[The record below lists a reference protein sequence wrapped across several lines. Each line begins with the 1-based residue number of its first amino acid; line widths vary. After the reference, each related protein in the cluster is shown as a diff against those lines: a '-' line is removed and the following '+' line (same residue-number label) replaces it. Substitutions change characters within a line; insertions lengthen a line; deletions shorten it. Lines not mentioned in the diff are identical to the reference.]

1 MGNITDSG
9 ANDDDLS
16 TYLPPEL
23 RFSHVGEQPPVA
35 FVITLVQK
43 GVCDCVGR
51 KTLFFQ
57 TTNNSNGSRRSH
69 GSGVLVPGLG

>member
-23 RFSHVGEQPPVA
+23 RFSHMGEQPPVA

-43 GVCDCVGR
+43 GVGCDCVGR
-51 KTLFFQ
+51 KIVWGGNFVILGVDLNIKLGQ
-57 TTNNSNGSRRSH
+57 IRSN
-69 GSGVLVPGLG
+69 